1 MRFVLVVVLIILSIS
16 CGKNGDSSGS
26 RTSDADANAEEREA
40 CHLNGQSVQ
49 CSSVRG
55 ADGLGIDLL
64 DSMIEAPVR
73 IQGSLITFLAD
84 KTSASSG
91 RRISCNINVKNGE
104 VYRFSFQ
111 GDQLLMM
118 TNQGQYEMT
127 RLSDGEGI
135 NGAWMW
141 KGYVDDGTHV
151 VRTMTFIE
159 NTKAILRTSC
169 EL

>member
-16 CGKNGDSSGS
+16 CGKNGESSGS
-26 RTSDADANAEEREA
+26 RTSEAEGEF
-40 CHLNGQSVQ
+40 CNLNGQSVK

-55 ADGLGIDLL
+55 SDGLGIDLL
-64 DSMIEAPVR
+64 DLMIEAPVR

-104 VYRFSFQ
+104 VYRFAFQ
-111 GDQLLMM
+111 GDQLLMT

-151 VRTMTFIE
+151 IRTMTFIE

>member
-16 CGKNGDSSGS
+16 CGKNDDSSGS
-26 RTSDADANAEEREA
+26 RSSEAEAERET
-40 CHLNGQSVQ
+40 CTLNGQSVK

-64 DSMIEAPVR
+64 DLMIEAPVR
-73 IQGSLITFLAD
+73 IQGSVITFLAD

-104 VYRFSFQ
+104 VYRFAFQ

-118 TNQGQYEMT
+118 TNQGQYKMT

-151 VRTMTFIE
+151 IRTMTFIE